1 MNNSSKKCVV
11 NGQWSSHRPDDPTN
25 QTKSRPTTRKSGTNI
40 LHSLTRL
47 SSPQLTPSS
56 TRTVQ
61 STSSSYD
68 RNTSIKNKSIFL
80 CNHNFIRVVEKAQRR
95 HQKNEKRKASIRVKA
110 YLCLQQVLLTSCGAR
125 NNGKI
130 DLDDG

>member
-1 MNNSSKKCVV
+1 VR
-11 NGQWSSHRPDDPTN
+11 GQWSMVLSSTRRAD
-25 QTKSRPTTRKSGTNI
+25 QRTKPSRPTTRKSGMNI

-68 RNTSIKNKSIFL
+68 RNTSIKIKSIFL
-80 CNHNFIRVVEKAQRR
+80 CNQNIIRVVEKAQRR